1 MENTLFDNNEIS
13 NIQGSTVEKKFER
26 YILQVHRIK
35 LQDYV
40 QCGLITPDDYLGDE
54 IEKDIQSNNPHFLVF
69 SEGYLEELDK
79 EQVLLEIIFS
89 EDEKNELLHIEDV
102 CYCHYPLPITRIK
115 KVYAQD
121 KVIIKHILINLETS
135 EKGFLPDNLFD
146 SYTNNK
152 KLIFEQKQ
160 FRPLPEDIK
169 IVDFKQ
175 QIIKFDK
182 RMGMFGF
189 IKNSKIYYVNE
200 TGHIGNYSDNY
211 FAILSNMLDNKL
223 DSKVFDGLS
232 VIKENEAFNGLLYSD
247 KQIDEEFIRST
258 ALNITDQDTKEL
270 FLKILEQN
278 STRKT
283 LPVLFEKQ
291 AYLYYYIALI
301 YYFRQKDSNR
311 KDNFKSDIK
320 NIIPESIAEVALAIL
335 GIYLGY
341 KILRAQETVDIQDK
355 VFKKIFGNSWNVK
368 FKLNSKLDYVT
379 IETIYN
385 YSFNDIKK
393 SGDFDYLIYP
403 KRVKPLTLPAD
414 KEFLTWYMLEEN
426 EYLNVQ
432 YIRIRKKTFEQIVDE
447 KLKNYNEDIVLGKD
461 YLLSFVAKY
470 FKNLLYYSKDEQ
482 PIEPYCKN
490 EELRATFKNEQ
501 NGLNKNELLS
511 IFELDKK

>member
-1 MENTLFDNNEIS
+1 MEKTLFDTQTIEVFEPS
-13 NIQGSTVEKKFER
+13 KSQTFKK
-26 YILQVHRIK
+26 YLLQMNRIK
-35 LQDYV
+35 LQDYI
-40 QCGLITPDDYLGDE
+40 QCGLIAPDTYLGDE
-54 IEKDIQSNNPHFLVF
+54 LEKDIQSNNPHFLVL
-69 SEGYLEELDK
+69 SEGYLEELDE

-89 EDEKNELLHIEDV
+89 EDEKNKLLYIEDI
-102 CYCHYPLPITRIK
+102 CYCDYPLPVTRIK
-115 KVYAQD
+115 KIYAQD

-152 KLIFEQKQ
+152 KLIFEQKT
-160 FRPLPEDIK
+160 FCPLPEETPIPN
-169 IVDFKQ
+169 FRE

-182 RMGMFGF
+182 RMGMFAF
-189 IKNSKIYYVNE
+189 IKNSKVYYVNE
-200 TGHIGNYSDNY
+200 TGKIGNYSDNY

-247 KQIDEEFIRST
+247 RQIDEVFINSI
-258 ALNITDQDTKEL
+258 APNIADQDTREL

-283 LPVLFEKQ
+283 LPLLLEKQ

-320 NIIPESIAEVALAIL
+320 NIIPESAAEVALAIL
-335 GIYLGY
+335 GIYFGY

-355 VFKKIFGNSWNVK
+355 VFKKIFGNCWNMK
-368 FKLNSKLDYVT
+368 FKLDSKLDYVT

-385 YSFNDIKK
+385 YSFKDIKK
-393 SGDFDYLIYP
+393 SSNFDYLIYP

-414 KEFLTWYMLEEN
+414 KKFLTWYMLEKK
-426 EYLNVQ
+426 EYLNFQ
-432 YIRIRKKTFEQIVDE
+432 YVKICKKTFEEIVDE
-447 KLKNYNEDIVLGKD
+447 KLGSYNEEIVLGED
-461 YLLSFVAKY
+461 HLLSFVAKY
-470 FKNLLYYSKDEQ
+470 FKNLLYDSKDGKS
-482 PIEPYCKN
+482 IVPYCKN
-490 EELRATFKNEQ
+490 EELQATFKNEQ
-501 NGLNKNELLS
+501 NGLNKNELFS